1 MKRYLFLKTAVVV
14 MALCLVWLCLGKT
27 AVTAVSA
34 SVRKS
39 ADRTEMKLI
48 EDTDK
53 LRDAENEMIGRYQLR
68 EFKNE
73 FLVFD
78 TATGEAW
85 ACKPGSHSVL
95 LFSISALTSNRMEML
110 RLERLGGK
118 E

>member
-1 MKRYLFLKTAVVV
+1 MKRYLFLKAAVVV

-34 SVRKS
+34 SVGKP

-53 LRDAENEMIGRYQLR
+53 LRDAENEMLGRYQLHK
-68 EFKNE
+68 FKNE

-78 TATGEAW
+78 TATGGAW
-85 ACKPGSHSVL
+85 ACKPGSDSVL
-95 LFSISALTSNRMEML
+95 LFSIMALTSNRMQML

-118 E
+118 